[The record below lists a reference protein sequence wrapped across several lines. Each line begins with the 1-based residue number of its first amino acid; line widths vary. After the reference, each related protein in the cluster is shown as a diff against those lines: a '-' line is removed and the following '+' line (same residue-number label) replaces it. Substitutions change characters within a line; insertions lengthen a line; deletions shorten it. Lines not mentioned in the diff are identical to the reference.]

1 MFKGLI
7 RVALKNLKKRIFS
20 QFQPLVDIEII
31 GMKSTKEKMHRNVL
45 KQKYK
50 YVKQSQNCLRH
61 FFSSESYLSN
71 AIQRKSIAIS
81 LHKIQIIIKPA
92 IEKIIDL
99 FLQNLII
106 EHV

>member
-1 MFKGLI
+1 MQH
-7 RVALKNLKKRIFS
+7 A
-20 QFQPLVDIEII
+20 Q
-31 GMKSTKEKMHRNVL
+31 TKIQVRQAITKLPET
-45 KQKYK
+45 
-50 YVKQSQNCLRH
+50 

-81 LHKIQIIIKPA
+81 LHEIQIIIKPA

-106 EHV
+106 EPV